1 MSYTAMARRYRPQ
14 RFADVAAQSHVTE
27 TLKSAL
33 SGKRPTSDP
42 RASAGE
48 KSPGKGD
55 KSGDKSGDRVA
66 AAYLFAGPR
75 GSGKTTVARILA
87 KAVNCP
93 NVQGGEPC
101 GECDTC
107 KSIAEGR
114 SLDVLEIDG
123 ASNNSVDDVRELR
136 ENVRYAASEP
146 GKRKVYIIDEV
157 HMLSAG
163 AFNALLKTLEEP
175 PPHVLFVFATTE
187 PRKVPQTILSRCQRF
202 DFRRLQSS
210 EILERL
216 QDICKREK
224 VDIEPAALFVIA
236 KRADGSLRDGLSLLD
251 QVISSTSGRIREPEV
266 ARLLGL
272 VRDELYLDLGEAI
285 LAHDPVR
292 GLGLLHQALG
302 EGADPSS
309 FALGLVEHL
318 RNLLLLSVDSGLQ
331 KSVQLGDAELERAQ
345 ELAKRFR
352 TEDLLFLLNRAA
364 AVYEETR
371 TLGSPSVVLEAAM
384 VELAR
389 FESRVVLS
397 EVLQRLGEAPG
408 GPGGAPSSG
417 GGGPEPE
424 RQTRRSTPAA
434 PARGRTGTAR
444 AAEGSA
450 AVTEAPVVTPP
461 ASPARPVAPP
471 GPTGTDFFAAGGP
484 FTAPRARA
492 VDASDSSPAAPRPS
506 AAAPPGGTAAAVGAP
521 VADLETIAARWT
533 DFTQVVRGSKAM
545 LAQCLS
551 EGVPVRLDG
560 EALEL
565 EFDAGQ
571 SFQVHWLDE
580 AATRA
585 DLEEQ
590 LEAYFGR
597 RFRVRVRESGARP
610 PELPPRLTDADIAA
624 SRRAAVEDIVQRT
637 PNLQDILD
645 AFDGEILEDREA

>member
-33 SGKRPTSDP
+33 SGKRPAASEK

-48 KSPGKGD
+48 KSPGKGE

-175 PPHVLFVFATTE
+175 PSHVLFVFATTE

-216 QDICKREK
+216 QDICKREQ

-292 GLGLLHQALG
+292 ALGLLHQALG

-364 AVYEETR
+364 VVYEETR
-371 TLGSPSVVLEAAM
+371 TLGSPSVVLEAAI

-397 EVLQRLGEAPG
+397 
-408 GPGGAPSSG
+408 
-417 GGGPEPE
+417 
-424 RQTRRSTPAA
+424 
-434 PARGRTGTAR
+434 
-444 AAEGSA
+444 
-450 AVTEAPVVTPP
+450 
-461 ASPARPVAPP
+461 
-471 GPTGTDFFAAGGP
+471 
-484 FTAPRARA
+484 
-492 VDASDSSPAAPRPS
+492 
-506 AAAPPGGTAAAVGAP
+506 
-521 VADLETIAARWT
+521 
-533 DFTQVVRGSKAM
+533 
-545 LAQCLS
+545 
-551 EGVPVRLDG
+551 
-560 EALEL
+560 
-565 EFDAGQ
+565 
-571 SFQVHWLDE
+571 
-580 AATRA
+580 
-585 DLEEQ
+585 
-590 LEAYFGR
+590 
-597 RFRVRVRESGARP
+597 
-610 PELPPRLTDADIAA
+610 
-624 SRRAAVEDIVQRT
+624 
-637 PNLQDILD
+637 
-645 AFDGEILEDREA
+645 